1 MTTDGGGD
9 ETTSFSSAAG
19 PIDWTVTHV
28 AETGST
34 NADLA
39 AAADTPHG
47 TVLVADVQRQGKGR
61 LGRSWVAPP
70 GTALL
75 FSILLRLPEV
85 PVSRSGWV
93 GAILGLSVLDAL
105 HDVAGIEADLKW
117 PNDVLIAGRKVAG
130 ILAEIAGDAIVVG
143 SGINV
148 SVTAGDLPRVDA
160 TSLVLS
166 GADPARCDRDA
177 LLAAVLRSFGAAIG
191 RWQAAAGDIDASGLR
206 ADYLRR
212 CVTVGSAV
220 TVHLPDGTAVTGR
233 AVDVATDGSIVIDD
247 GRATRHYAA
256 GDVQHLRP
264 GASQ

>member
-1 MTTDGGGD
+1 M
-9 ETTSFSSAAG
+9 
-19 PIDWTVTHV
+19 THV

-39 AAADTPHG
+39 AASGAPHG

-75 FSILLRLPEV
+75 FSVLLRLPEI
-85 PVSRSGWV
+85 PVSRRGWV
-93 GAILGLSVLDAL
+93 GAVLGLSVLDAL
-105 HDVAGIEADLKW
+105 HDVAGIDADLKW

-130 ILAEIAGDAIVVG
+130 ILAELAGDAIVVG

-148 SVTAGDLPRVDA
+148 SVAAGDLPRADA

-166 GADPARCDRDA
+166 GANPARCDRDA
-177 LLAAVLRSFGAAIG
+177 LLAAVLRYFGVAIA

-220 TVHLPDGTAVTGR
+220 TVHLPDAAVVTGR
-233 AVDVATDGSIVIDD
+233 AVDVAADGSIVIDD
-247 GRATRHYAA
+247 GRGARRFAA

-264 GASQ
+264 DASQ